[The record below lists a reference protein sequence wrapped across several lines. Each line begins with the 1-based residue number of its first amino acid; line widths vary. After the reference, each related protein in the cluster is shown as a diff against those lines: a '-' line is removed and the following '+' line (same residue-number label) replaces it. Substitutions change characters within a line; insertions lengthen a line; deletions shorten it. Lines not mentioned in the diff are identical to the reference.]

1 MQSRLKQAE
10 KDNNAPTRTLTKRTI
25 LGIVPHVN
33 GTKNLLSG
41 PLLPKKR
48 IYNINPIFHLV
59 LVWCLSVL

>member
-25 LGIVPHVN
+25 LVKVPHVN

-41 PLLPKKR
+41 SLLPKKR
-48 IYNINPIFHLV
+48 I
-59 LVWCLSVL
+59 